1 MRIPS
6 FDIFR
11 KDLLGY
17 PIWIEAVH
25 DLATAKRL
33 LLEWAD
39 RSPAEYFV
47 FNHETSEIV
56 FDNAVCLSSA
66 RS

>member
-1 MRIPS
+1 MRLAS

-11 KDLLGY
+11 KDLLGN

-25 DLATAKRL
+25 DLATAKCR

-47 FNHETSEIV
+47 FNHTTSEIV
-56 FDNAVCLSSA
+56 FDNSVCLSKA